1 LRSGDCM
8 VMTQEFSEKEPSCD
22 GGTAESFVRHFFFG
36 TSDIDRDGPISR
48 AALAFDART
57 QGWVGIPHGGIG
69 MGAVAELAATLDD
82 YPADG
87 ASRFPL
93 SLEYR
98 LGGSPAR
105 IGDAAVVE
113 VASGDG
119 QVSGKITV
127 NRDPSPYL
135 TAVIRYG
142 IDSGEERERFLASL
156 PGDALT
162 RRNDWL
168 ELPCY
173 KYCFVCG
180 TERKDAG
187 LRRTF
192 HLLHSALPEKIIVS
206 PIGGDTYDLNSF
218 CRFQRGG
225 LIHPVAFLALLD
237 ETVGW
242 GGFMTSGS
250 GGVTVRIRFTFYRDI
265 RPGEQVLVV
274 GRGDK
279 VRGSAASRLLYWGS
293 GGAVVIHA
301 DGRLEPVITVSGQF
315 LGVPELTQQMR
326 DELAPP
332 DQTQRAFALA
342 GS

>member
-1 LRSGDCM
+1 
-8 VMTQEFSEKEPSCD
+8 MTQKSSEQEPSYD
-22 GGTAESFVRHFFFG
+22 GGPAESFVRHFFFG
-36 TSDIDRDGPISR
+36 ASDIQRDGRVNR
-48 AALAFDART
+48 ATLLFDART

-82 YPADG
+82 YPDDEAL
-87 ASRFPL
+87 RFPL

-105 IGDAAVVE
+105 IGDTAVVE

-135 TAVIRYG
+135 TAVVRYG
-142 IDSGEERERFLASL
+142 IDSGEEREQFMSSL
-156 PGDALT
+156 PGNAQALQ
-162 RRNDWL
+162 NDWMP
-168 ELPCY
+168 LPCY

-180 TERKDAG
+180 TERKEAG
-187 LRRTF
+187 LKRTF
-192 HLLHSALPEKIIVS
+192 HLLKSALPEKIIVS
-206 PIGGDTYDLNSF
+206 PIGADMHDLNSF

-250 GGVTVRIRFTFYRDI
+250 GGVTVRIRYTFYRDI
-265 RPGEQVLVV
+265 SPGERVLVI

-293 GGAVVIHA
+293 GGAVVVHD

-326 DELAPP
+326 VELAPP
-332 DQTQRAFALA
+332 EQTQRAFALA